1 MKSPLR
7 PRAERAEGAGRRM
20 QEPGKGLL
28 IDSHAHLDAPEF
40 DRDRAEVIR
49 RAWEAGLKALV
60 TIGTGGDF
68 STCRNTVE
76 TAGSHAGIYATVG
89 IHPHDAATVRPKTF
103 EKLRELARH
112 PKVVA
117 IGETGLDY
125 HYMHSPVSEQRK
137 VFMRSLELAKG
148 LDMPVV
154 IHTREAEK
162 DTLAILKETFASG
175 GGSFAGGVVHCFS
188 GDYGFAA
195 QLLDL
200 GLYLSFTG
208 LVTFPKAEGV
218 WEVIRKIPLDRILL
232 ETDSPYLAP
241 VPFRGR
247 RNEPAHVVHVARKVG
262 EILGKSY
269 EEVAWATGRNA
280 IGLFRL
286 SGLRA
291 SDG

>member
-1 MKSPLR
+1 M
-7 PRAERAEGAGRRM
+7 E
-20 QEPGKGLL
+20 EPGKGLL

-60 TIGTGGDF
+60 TIGAGGDL
-68 STCRNTVE
+68 STCRKAVE

-89 IHPHDAATVRPKTF
+89 IHPHDAATVRPQTL

-125 HYMHSPVSEQRK
+125 HYMHSPASEQRK
-137 VFMRSLELAKG
+137 VFRRSLELAKG
-148 LDMPVV
+148 LDLPVV

-162 DTLAILKETFASG
+162 DTLAILKETFAAG
-175 GGSFAGGVVHCFS
+175 GGGVAGGVVHCFS
-188 GDYGFAA
+188 GDYAFAA
-195 QLLDL
+195 RLLDL
-200 GLYLSFTG
+200 GLHLSFTG
-208 LVTFPKAEGV
+208 LVTFPKADGV
-218 WEVIRKIPLDRILL
+218 REAIRKTPLDKILV

-247 RNEPAHVVHVARKVG
+247 RNEPAHVVHVTRKVA

-286 SGLRA
+286 PGLRI